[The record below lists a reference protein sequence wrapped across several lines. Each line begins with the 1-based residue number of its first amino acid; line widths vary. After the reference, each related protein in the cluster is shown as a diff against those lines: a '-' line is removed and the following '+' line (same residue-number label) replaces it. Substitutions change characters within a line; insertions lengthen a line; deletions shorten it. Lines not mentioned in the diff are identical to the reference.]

1 MIVNEPACRSVPDL
15 RPDRGVYLR
24 RRLCHAAH
32 PPAGVGGEQT
42 MGHRGRA
49 GGLLRRGP
57 VHPRHHRREHRHL
70 CGPRSGGHR
79 RGGGGYP
86 RAGVPVPG
94 DHYGDRRL
102 PAKLHAPGVCG
113 TRLQR
118 RPGGGGRAHHV
129 QRHQAVQ
136 KRRHRLA
143 HPDHLRRGAGAGGVR
158 HLLLPAPGGAG
169 DGVGLCDV
177 PGVSGDR
184 RGRGGPVRPRR
195 EGRAQV
201 MVLVQLFL
209 EFCRVG
215 LFSVGGGLATI
226 PFLTDLG
233 ERTGWFGAGDLA
245 NMIAISESTPGPMG
259 VNMATYVGFHTA
271 GVVGGV
277 VATVGLIFPSVVI
290 ILIIAGFLEK
300 FRQSKAVDAVFYGL
314 RAASVALITAALL
327 QVAKIALLT
336 PGQPFQLNLVAV
348 ILAVIVF
355 VLVKFSPLK
364 KLHPVCFIG
373 LAALA
378 GIVFQ
383 M

>member
-1 MIVNEPACRSVPDL
+1 
-15 RPDRGVYLR
+15 
-24 RRLCHAAH
+24 
-32 PPAGVGGEQT
+32 
-42 MGHRGRA
+42 
-49 GGLLRRGP
+49 
-57 VHPRHHRREHRHL
+57 
-70 CGPRSGGHR
+70 
-79 RGGGGYP
+79 
-86 RAGVPVPG
+86 
-94 DHYGDRRL
+94 
-102 PAKLHAPGVCG
+102 
-113 TRLQR
+113 
-118 RPGGGGRAHHV
+118 
-129 QRHQAVQ
+129 
-136 KRRHRLA
+136 
-143 HPDHLRRGAGAGGVR
+143 
-158 HLLLPAPGGAG
+158 
-169 DGVGLCDV
+169 
-177 PGVSGDR
+177 
-184 RGRGGPVRPRR
+184 
-195 EGRAQV
+195 

-271 GVVGGV
+271 GVVGGI

-336 PGQPFQLNLVAV
+336 PGQPWEGMPFQLNLVVV
-348 ILAVIVF
+348 ILAVIIF
-355 VLVKFSPLK
+355 ALVKFSPLK

>member
-1 MIVNEPACRSVPDL
+1 
-15 RPDRGVYLR
+15 
-24 RRLCHAAH
+24 
-32 PPAGVGGEQT
+32 
-42 MGHRGRA
+42 
-49 GGLLRRGP
+49 
-57 VHPRHHRREHRHL
+57 
-70 CGPRSGGHR
+70 
-79 RGGGGYP
+79 
-86 RAGVPVPG
+86 
-94 DHYGDRRL
+94 
-102 PAKLHAPGVCG
+102 
-113 TRLQR
+113 
-118 RPGGGGRAHHV
+118 
-129 QRHQAVQ
+129 
-136 KRRHRLA
+136 
-143 HPDHLRRGAGAGGVR
+143 
-158 HLLLPAPGGAG
+158 
-169 DGVGLCDV
+169 
-177 PGVSGDR
+177 
-184 RGRGGPVRPRR
+184 
-195 EGRAQV
+195 

-314 RAASVALITAALL
+314 RAASVALITTALL
-327 QVAKIALLT
+327 QVSKIALMFPEVT
-336 PGQPFQLNLVAV
+336 AAGVAV
-348 ILAVIVF
+348 ETQLFYWPAIILAVVVF
-355 VLVKFSPLK
+355 ALVKFSPAK
-364 KLHPVCFIG
+364 KLHPICFIG

-378 GIVFQ
+378 GVIFQ